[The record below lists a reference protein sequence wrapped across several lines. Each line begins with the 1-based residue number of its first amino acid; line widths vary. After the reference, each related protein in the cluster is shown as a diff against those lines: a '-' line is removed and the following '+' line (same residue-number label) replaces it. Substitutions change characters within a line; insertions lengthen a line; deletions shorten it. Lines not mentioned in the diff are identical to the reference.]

1 MTRGQERGLLLL
13 LSAVQF
19 THVLDFMVMLPLGP
33 QLMRDLDIGPREF
46 SGLVSVYSLFSG
58 LVGFA
63 ATGFIDR
70 HERRSLLLV
79 TYVGFIAGTFACAM
93 SHTAT
98 ALAVSRAVCGAFGGI
113 CGSMVMTVASD
124 IVPPERRAAGLGL
137 VTTSFSV
144 SLAAGVPLGLFLA
157 SHYNWEAPFWFVGTL
172 SLVNFGLILRFLP
185 EMREHIHP
193 AQGFGLAPL
202 MEVLRDPNA
211 LRAVAFF
218 GTLVFAHFTI
228 VPMLAPYL
236 IANAGFP
243 EKRLYLLYLV
253 GGVLSVVTT
262 PLIGRLADAH
272 GRVRVYSALVGI
284 AAVVT
289 LGITHA
295 GHLPTVAVVALAAS
309 FFVFAS
315 GRFVPAQAISSLAVH
330 PRRRGAFM
338 SLNSC
343 ARDIMAGITATVG
356 GWLVGT
362 RPDGTLVGYDRLGWI
377 AVVAALMSLWI
388 VHKVRNVEPPRDA
401 PRSRPESSGR

>member
-1 MTRGQERGLLLL
+1 MTRGQERTLLLL
-13 LSAVQF
+13 LAAVQF

-33 QLMRDLDIGPREF
+33 QLMRDLAISPREF

-58 LVGFA
+58 LVGFI

-70 HERRSLLLV
+70 HERRKLLLL
-79 TYVGFIAGTFACAM
+79 TYAGFIVGTVACAL
-93 SHTAT
+93 SHTAVS
-98 ALAVSRAVCGAFGGI
+98 LAVARAVCGAFGGI

-157 SHYNWEAPFWFVGTL
+157 SHYNWEAPFWFVGAL

-193 AQGFGLAPL
+193 THRSGLAPL
-202 MEVLRDPNA
+202 LEVLRDSNA
-211 LRAVAFF
+211 LRALAFF

-243 EKRLYLLYLV
+243 ENRLYLLYLV
-253 GGVLSVVTT
+253 GGLLSVITT
-262 PLIGRLADAH
+262 PLIGRLSDAH
-272 GRVRVYSALVGI
+272 GRVRVYGILVGI
-284 AAVVT
+284 ATVVT
-289 LGITHA
+289 LGITHS
-295 GHLPTVAVVALAAS
+295 GHLPTVAIVALAAS

-315 GRFVPAQAISSLAVH
+315 GRFIPAQAISSLAVP

-343 ARDIMAGITATVG
+343 ARDVMAGITATVG
-356 GWLVGT
+356 GWLVTTTPTGA
-362 RPDGTLVGYDRLGWI
+362 LVGYDRLGWI
-377 AVVAALMSLWI
+377 AVAAAFLSLWLAGR
-388 VHKVRNVEPPRDA
+388 VRNMEPPRT
-401 PRSRPESSGR
+401 PRP

>member
-1 MTRGQERGLLLL
+1 MTRSRERALLIL

-33 QLMRDLDIGPREF
+33 QLMRDLSISPKEF
-46 SGLVSVYSLFSG
+46 SALVSVYSLFSG
-58 LVGFA
+58 IVGFF
-63 ATGFIDR
+63 ATGYIDR

-79 TYVGFIAGTFACAM
+79 TYVGFIAGTVACAL
-93 SHTAT
+93 SHSAT
-98 ALAVSRAVCGAFGGI
+98 ALAISRAVCGAFGGI

-144 SLAAGVPLGLFLA
+144 SLAAGVPLGLYLA
-157 SHYNWEAPFWFVGTL
+157 TRINWEAPFWFVSAL
-172 SLVNFGLILRFLP
+172 SVVNFGLILRFLP
-185 EMREHIHP
+185 EMRGHIHP
-193 AQGFGLAPL
+193 THGSALAPL
-202 MEVLRDPNA
+202 LEVLRDSNA
-211 LRAVAFF
+211 RRALLFF

-243 EKRLYLLYLV
+243 EDRLFLLYLV
-253 GGVLSVVTT
+253 GGILSVVTT
-262 PLIGRLADAH
+262 PWFGRLADTH
-272 GRVRVYSALVGI
+272 GRPKVYAILVGI
-284 AAVVT
+284 AVPVT

-295 GHLPTVAVVALAAS
+295 GHLPGVAVVALGAS

-315 GRFVPAQAISSLAVH
+315 GRFIPAQAICSLAVH

-343 ARDIMAGITATVG
+343 GRDLMAGITATLG
-356 GWLVGT
+356 GWLVKVG
-362 RPDGTLVGYDRLGWI
+362 PDGKIDGYNRLGWI
-377 AVVAALMSLWI
+377 AVVAALVTVWLAYR
-388 VHKVRNVEPPRDA
+388 VRHAEPPRN
-401 PRSRPESSGR
+401 PPS

>member
-1 MTRGQERGLLLL
+1 MTRSRERALLIL

-33 QLMRDLDIGPREF
+33 QLMRDLSISPTEF
-46 SGLVSVYSLFSG
+46 SALVSVYSLFSG
-58 LVGFA
+58 IVGFL
-63 ATGFIDR
+63 ATGYIDR
-70 HERRSLLLV
+70 HERRGLLLV
-79 TYVGFIAGTFACAM
+79 TYVGFIAGTVACAL

-144 SLAAGVPLGLFLA
+144 SLAAGVPLGLYLA
-157 SHYNWEAPFWFVGTL
+157 TRINWEAPFWFVSAL
-172 SLVNFGLILRFLP
+172 SVVNFGLILRFLP
-185 EMREHIHP
+185 EMRGHIHP
-193 AQGFGLAPL
+193 AHGSALAPL
-202 MEVLRDPNA
+202 LEVLRDSNA
-211 LRAVAFF
+211 RRALLFF

-243 EKRLYLLYLV
+243 EDRLFLLYLV
-253 GGVLSVVTT
+253 GGILSVVTT
-262 PLIGRLADAH
+262 PWIGRLADTH
-272 GRVRVYSALVGI
+272 GRPRVYALLVGI
-284 AAVVT
+284 AVPVT

-295 GHLPTVAVVALAAS
+295 GHLPSVAVVALGAS

-315 GRFVPAQAISSLAVH
+315 GRFIPAQAICSLAVH

-343 ARDIMAGITATVG
+343 GRDLMAGITATLG
-356 GWLVGT
+356 GWLVKVG
-362 RPDGTLVGYDRLGWI
+362 PDGRIDGYNRLGWI
-377 AVVAALMSLWI
+377 AVFAALVTVWLAYR
-388 VHKVRNVEPPRDA
+388 VRHVEA
-401 PRSRPESSGR
+401 SRNTPS